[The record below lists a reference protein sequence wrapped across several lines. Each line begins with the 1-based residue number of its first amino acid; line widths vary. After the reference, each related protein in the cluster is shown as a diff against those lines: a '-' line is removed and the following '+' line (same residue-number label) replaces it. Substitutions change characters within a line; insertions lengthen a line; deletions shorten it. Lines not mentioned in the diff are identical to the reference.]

1 MGIAATKRLLD
12 CGKRVLVYD
21 RSHTACEK
29 ARRVGADVAGYA
41 GDVAADCSVILM
53 FLPGPDEV
61 SECVAGPE
69 GILPLCSPGTVIVD
83 MSTVDPRT
91 TIAMAKLAK
100 SRGVGYLDAP
110 VLGRPVSVGRWA
122 LPVGGA
128 REDLNRCMEVLSH
141 LATAIIHVGESGT
154 GNKIKLLNQM
164 MFGAIN
170 AMTAEMIAVSDK
182 LGIPPSFLFDVITSS
197 QAGTVSNL
205 FRELGSKIRAGDY
218 DEPIFSVNLLC
229 KDVRLALEM
238 AEEAG
243 APPLL
248 TRVVQFVNEVARSQG
263 FGDKDTSI
271 MWKIFPTLWGQQPD
285 RRSEG
290 ATSEPPNACGL
301 KQYNRSTNSGQIGR

>member
-1 MGIAATKRLLD
+1 LEPIGLIGAGVMGIAAAQRLLE
-12 CGKRVLVYD
+12 CGKRILVYD
-21 RSHTACEK
+21 RSYTACER
-29 ARRVGADVAGYA
+29 AGRLGADLATYA
-41 GDVAADCSVILM
+41 GDVAGDCRLILM

-61 SECVAGPE
+61 SECVAGPQ
-69 GILPLCSPGTVIVD
+69 GILPHCNPGTVIVD

-100 SRGVGYLDAP
+100 SREVGYLDAP

-141 LATAIIHVGESGT
+141 LATTIIHVGESGT

-170 AMTAEMIAVSDK
+170 AMTAEMMAVSDK

-205 FRELGSKIRAGDY
+205 FRELGSKIRDGDY

-229 KDVRLALEM
+229 KDVRLALQM

-263 FGDKDTSI
+263 LGDKDTSI
-271 MWKIFPTLWGQQPD
+271 MWKVFATIWGQPQGQ
-285 RRSEG
+285 RSGPATLELLNEG
-290 ATSEPPNACGL
+290 
-301 KQYNRSTNSGQIGR
+301 GRK